1 MRVADESTFII
12 LFFEKSVESQETDL
26 EEFSSFSLSERLIS
40 LKFCNECNTRSF
52 YLLIFESLREF

>member
-40 LKFCNECNTRSF
+40 LKLCNECNTRSF
-52 YLLIFESLREF
+52 YLLIFERLREF